1 MRTSKYPITGVE
13 VRIFESGRSH
23 DPRPLTIWFLASCP
37 EQRGVES
44 GSQFGA
50 GKDSFFGPALEN
62 LNSDYSMGVA
72 HWCGNGDAE
81 IDLAPTQKQ
90 DAPLGAIDAV
100 LHRVPVK
107 PDKNVGKLA
116 FQRTL

>member
-72 HWCGNGDAE
+72 HWCGIAVAAPMGDPHAVV
-81 IDLAPTQKQ
+81 
-90 DAPLGAIDAV
+90 AIQV
-100 LHRVPVK
+100 
-107 PDKNVGKLA
+107 
-116 FQRTL
+116 FQLRSKRHGRTASCDRR